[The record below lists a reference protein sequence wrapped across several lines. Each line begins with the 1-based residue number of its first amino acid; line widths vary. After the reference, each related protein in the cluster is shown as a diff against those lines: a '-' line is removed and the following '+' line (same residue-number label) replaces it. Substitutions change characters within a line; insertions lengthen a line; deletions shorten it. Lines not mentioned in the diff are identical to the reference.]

1 MNEEILIVVDDND
14 EVIDFHE
21 RGHAHNNKLRHR
33 TAIVWIEN
41 NRGEV
46 LIAQRSLSK
55 KSEPGLWAAAVAGTV
70 SKGESYKDT
79 AQREIIEELGVSGL
93 ELVEVGKVPLS
104 LNNSNFFMAMFKAVA
119 DLNISDFSIDENE
132 VSDIK
137 WINKD
142 ELFLDIANHP
152 EQYVEGSDYYQ
163 KFYA

>member
-1 MNEEILIVVDDND
+1 MKDEIVIVVDDND
-14 EVIDFHE
+14 NVINYHKRD
-21 RGHAHNNKLRHR
+21 HAHNHKLRHR

-41 NRGEV
+41 SSGEV
-46 LIAQRSLSK
+46 LIARRSFSK
-55 KSEPGLWAAAVAGTV
+55 KSEPGRWSAAVAGTV
-70 SKGESYKDT
+70 SKGESYKET
-79 AQREIIEELGVSGL
+79 ALREIIEELGVSGL

-119 DLNISDFSIDENE
+119 DLNISDFTIDENE
-132 VSDIK
+132 VSEIK

-152 EQYVEGSDYYQ
+152 EQYVEGSDYYH